1 MYEFHERDWK
11 LFRKKVPDWQ
21 ENFMARLCDEYVDLL
36 RADALPST
44 RFWQLEKRIRNDQ
57 RKTGVL
63 VDMRRSMMYTDID
76 NLLREGAITLE
87 DLDGFS
93 DDLRNTFAGWHGRGS
108 GPSDVAT
115 APPPSCGPSAP

>member
-1 MYEFHERDWK
+1 MCEFHESDWK

-21 ENFMARLCDEYVDLL
+21 ENFMARLCMEYVDLL
-36 RADALPST
+36 KTDALPST

-76 NLLREGAITLE
+76 NLLREGAITLK

-93 DDLRNTFAGWHGRGS
+93 DDLRNTLAGWHGR
-108 GPSDVAT
+108 DQ
-115 APPPSCGPSAP
+115 